1 MIGTGIYDLTTT
13 VGPARYMVTKS
24 DWPRDRV
31 FQRQYV
37 GGHMAYTHVPS
48 HKAFTDDIRAW
59 VLSRLGEEDARYVKT
74 LLWLSR
80 GLVVLGRGLLVP
92 QAQEHLLL
100 APGYDPLKMF

>member
-24 DWPRDRV
+24 EWPRERV

-37 GGHMAYTHVPS
+37 GGHMAYTHITS

-59 VLSRLGEEDARYVKT
+59 VLGGKPA
-74 LLWLSR
+74 
-80 GLVVLGRGLLVP
+80 
-92 QAQEHLLL
+92 
-100 APGYDPLKMF
+100 